1 MKRNNTI
8 HLNVRLAMVV
18 ISFFFLIIII
28 KMLYVAV
35 SDDVD
40 GINLRVFA
48 DNRNTEEKTVYAS
61 RGSIY
66 DRNGELLATNI
77 NSYTLIAYL
86 SSSRTKDESNPQH
99 VVDKEKTARELAKV
113 LNRSEE
119 TLLKLLNYENLYQIE
134 LARGITEVEKNQIK
148 ALDLPGLDFELGY
161 KRNYTL
167 GSYASYIIGYARKND
182 NDEEITGYMGIEA
195 YYDDMLKGENGKI
208 VYQQDAYGYTLPN
221 TLIQEKEAKNGDDIY
236 LTLESDI
243 QLVLENAISN
253 LVTTSD
259 LKWATISVMDAK
271 TGAIVGSASSPSFNL
286 NTLVGLESYLNPLI
300 SYQYEPGSVMKIFSF
315 MNAIEEGIYD
325 GEKKYMS
332 GTITLNDG
340 TKIKDY
346 NNVGWGEIDY
356 DTGFAYSSNVAATN
370 LALALGANKL
380 KSFYETLGFGA
391 KTGIELSGEVD
402 GKVDFKYESELANA
416 SFGQGITVTPIQLLQ
431 ALSVVANDGVM
442 LKPYIVDKIVDAS
455 GNVVLQNGRQE
466 IKKVVSKETTDKVK
480 DLMKK
485 VVYGGLSSN
494 LKYAPESVTLIG
506 KTGTAQIA
514 ENGHYLRGEYDYIK
528 SFAGIFPY
536 EDPSYI
542 VYFSVRQLVDSG
554 AKIQNLINN
563 VVEEIAKVKN
573 LTVEVNDVD
582 ATKIFTLSNY
592 ISQESA
598 TLVEDLKQ
606 KGMTV
611 YLIGQGSYVINQYPV
626 AGERV
631 LVGNKIFLLSN
642 TGDYI
647 MPDVKGWTSL
657 EIIAFC
663 KLIGLDYNITGYGSV
678 ESVSIE
684 ANTVIDLTQKLEIK
698 LQN

>member
-380 KSFYETLGFGA
+380 KSFYETLGFGT

-528 SFAGIFPY
+528 SFAGVFPY

-554 AKIQNLINN
+554 AKIQNLIHN

-592 ISQESA
+592 ISQKSA
-598 TLVEDLKQ
+598 TLIEDLKQ

-647 MPDVKGWTSL
+647 MPDVRGWTSL

-663 KLIGLDYNITGYGSV
+663 KLIGLDYNIIGYGNV

>member
-1 MKRNNTI
+1 M
-8 HLNVRLAMVV
+8 
-18 ISFFFLIIII
+18 
-28 KMLYVAV
+28 
-35 SDDVD
+35 
-40 GINLRVFA
+40 
-48 DNRNTEEKTVYAS
+48 
-61 RGSIY
+61 
-66 DRNGELLATNI
+66 
-77 NSYTLIAYL
+77 
-86 SSSRTKDESNPQH
+86 
-99 VVDKEKTARELAKV
+99 VDKEKTARELAKV

-380 KSFYETLGFGA
+380 KSFYETLGFGT

-528 SFAGIFPY
+528 SFAGVFPY

-554 AKIQNLINN
+554 AKIQNLIHN

-592 ISQESA
+592 ISQKSA
-598 TLVEDLKQ
+598 TLIEDLKQ

-647 MPDVKGWTSL
+647 MPDVRGWTSL

-663 KLIGLDYNITGYGSV
+663 KLIGLDYNIIGYGNV